1 MTKLYTV
8 HPDGL
13 SCRMNRET
21 LLIQGWGAGIRVRA
35 TPADEFRGEELS
47 ALLPRPEGTPHVT
60 VDGLNA
66 TVTMGRVRCEVT
78 TVYPHGEPREEL
90 HLRFVDAATGR
101 ELLAEE
107 RSHFAWPGPRA
118 FTPNAHRSWRV
129 EATFHADPDEQVFG
143 MGQRQHGLLDQKG
156 CVLELL
162 QRNAEVSIPFAL
174 SSRGYGFLWNNP
186 AVGRVELGRSLT
198 RWVAEAGWQLDYWVT
213 AGSPAQMLRNYADVT
228 GHAPD
233 FPEWAS
239 GFWQCR
245 LRYRNQEELL
255 AVAREHKRRGLPLSC
270 IVIDF
275 FHWTRQGEWRFDPV
289 AWPDPQAMVDEL
301 KSLGVETMVSI
312 WPTVNPN
319 ADTYAQMQAQGW
331 LVEAARGMP
340 VFKPF
345 IDTDTGPMYKVPVTY
360 YDPTNADARAFV
372 FEQARKN
379 YHAYGI
385 KGYWL
390 DSCEPE
396 VRPVHPEL
404 MRLKLGTG
412 LEVLN
417 AYPLFHTRAFHEG
430 MQSIGEKEAVL
441 LCRSAWAGSQ
451 RYGCLLWS
459 GDIRSNFEA
468 FRNQIRCGLNAGL
481 SGIGWWTT
489 DIGGF
494 YDGNGSK
501 PEFRELLV
509 RWFQWAVFCP
519 VFRLHG
525 FRIPNDVAAQELA
538 PAKPYGK
545 DSVLVF
551 TDTGG
556 DNEVWSWG
564 EAIYETLKSYLFMR
578 ERLRPYAMEQMRC
591 FSETGTPPL
600 RPLFLEFPEDPQ
612 AWKVEDQHLFGP
624 SLLVAPVMEYQARTR
639 SVYLP
644 AGARW
649 TDVWTGQVHE
659 GGQTITVEAPLERIP
674 VFARDGVQLPVA
686 V

>member
-1 MTKLYTV
+1 MSNLFTV
-8 HPDGL
+8 RPDGL

-21 LLIQGWGAGIRVRA
+21 LLIQGWGRGLRVRA
-35 TPADEFRGEELS
+35 TLADDFRDDELS
-47 ALLPRPEGTPHVT
+47 ALMPRPAANPVVEVT
-60 VDGLNA
+60 GLNA
-66 TVTMGRVRCEVT
+66 SITQGDVRAEITM
-78 TVYPHGEPREEL
+78 VYPHGEPRQEL
-90 HLRFVDAATGR
+90 HLRFIDVKSGR
-101 ELLAEE
+101 ELLSEQ

-118 FTPNAHRSWRV
+118 FSANTHENWRID
-129 EATFHADPDEQVFG
+129 ATFASAPDERIYG

-162 QRNAEVSIPFAL
+162 QRNAEVSIPFAI
-174 SSRGYGFLWNNP
+174 SSLGYGFLWNSP
-186 AVGRVELGRSLT
+186 AVGRVEFGQSLT
-198 RWVAEAGWQLDYWVT
+198 RWVADAAHQLDYWVT
-213 AGSPAQMLRNYADVT
+213 AGSPAEMLRNYAEVT

-233 FPEWAS
+233 FPYWAS

-255 AVAREHKRRGLPLSC
+255 SVAREHQRRKIPLAC

-275 FHWTRQGEWRFDPV
+275 FHWTKQGEWRFDPV
-289 AWPDPQAMVDEL
+289 AWPDPAAMVAEL
-301 KSLGVETMVSI
+301 KQMGVEVMVSV

-319 ADTYAQMQAQGW
+319 ADNYTKMHDEGW
-331 LVEAARGMP
+331 LIQASRGMS

-345 IDTDTGPMYKVPVTY
+345 IDTDTGPLYKVPVTY
-360 YDPTNADARAFV
+360 YDPTHPEAREFV
-372 FEQARKN
+372 FEQVRKN
-379 YHAYGI
+379 YHSYGI

-396 VRPVHPEL
+396 VRPVNPEL
-404 MRLKLGTG
+404 MRLHLGTG
-412 LEVLN
+412 SEVLN
-417 AYPLFHTRAFHEG
+417 AYPLFHTRAFFEG
-430 MQSIGEKEAVL
+430 MQKIGETEAMF

-459 GDIRSNFEA
+459 GDIRSTFES
-468 FRNQIRCGLNAGL
+468 FRNQIRGGLNAGL

-525 FRIPNDVAAQELA
+525 FRIPNDVAQLEHA
-538 PAKPYGK
+538 PDKPYGK

-564 EAIYETLKSYLFMR
+564 EDIYEILKSYMFMR
-578 ERLRPYAMEQMRC
+578 ERLRPYAMQQMKSY
-591 FSETGTPPL
+591 SETGAPPL
-600 RPLFLEFPEDPQ
+600 RPLFFEFPNDPQ
-612 AWKVEDQHLFGP
+612 AWTVEDQHLFGP
-624 SLLVAPVMEYQARTR
+624 DLLVAPVLHYQARTR

-644 AGARW
+644 TGSHW
-649 TDVWTGQVHE
+649 TDVWTGQRFE
-659 GGQTITVEAPLERIP
+659 GGQRIEVAAPLERIP
-674 VFARDGVQLPVA
+674 VFSRDDVKLPVA
-686 V
+686 G